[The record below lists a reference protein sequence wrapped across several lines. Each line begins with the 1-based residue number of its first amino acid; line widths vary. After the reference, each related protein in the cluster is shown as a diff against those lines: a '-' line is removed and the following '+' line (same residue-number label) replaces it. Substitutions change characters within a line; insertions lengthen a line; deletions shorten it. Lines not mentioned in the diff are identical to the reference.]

1 MSAASFVRRP
11 AGVHRPL
18 YRPSRMRPDG
28 LSAAADGSDARTTR
42 TCWPRSVAAAWSAWV
57 GLLSRGKDPVQV
69 GVHGIANNAVRY
81 VRNGR
86 RVANR
91 SCGRGA
97 MDVYHPEAR
106 KARGFRVINPD
117 SLDETVGGSPPGVW
131 TNSCTP
137 ADEAC
142 FRVDHEQWLGTLPP
156 RRRRIAELL
165 TEGHGTLEVAREIG
179 VTPAAISQARSW
191 LCESW
196 RKFQGE
202 VPEGCA

>member
-1 MSAASFVRRP
+1 MSAASLFAAQQEFTVHLPAVEDAARWAFGRGRRLGRQDYEDVLAEVR
-11 AGVHRPL
+11 
-18 YRPSRMRPDG
+18 
-28 LSAAADGSDARTTR
+28 
-42 TCWPRSVAAAWSAWV
+42 AAAWSAWV

-117 SLDETVGGSPPGVW
+117 SLDETVGGSPSGRMDQLIARRPTRRASGSTTSSGSGPCHPGDDGSP
-131 TNSCTP
+131 SC
-137 ADEAC
+137 
-142 FRVDHEQWLGTLPP
+142 
-156 RRRRIAELL
+156 
-165 TEGHGTLEVAREIG
+165 
-179 VTPAAISQARSW
+179 
-191 LCESW
+191 
-196 RKFQGE
+196 
-202 VPEGCA
+202 

>member
-1 MSAASFVRRP
+1 MSAASLIAAQQEFTVHLPALEKAARWAFGRGRRLKRQDYEEVL
-11 AGVHRPL
+11 AEV
-18 YRPSRMRPDG
+18 
-28 LSAAADGSDARTTR
+28 
-42 TCWPRSVAAAWSAWV
+42 CAAAWSAWV
-57 GLLSRGKDPVQV
+57 GLLRRGKDPVQV

-91 SCGRGA
+91 SGGRGA
-97 MDVYHPEAR
+97 MDIYHPAAQ
-106 KARGFRVINPD
+106 KDRGYQVINPD
-117 SLDETVGGSPPGVW
+117 SLDETVNGSPPGVW

-142 FRVDHEQWLGTLPP
+142 FRVDYEQWLGTLSP

-179 VTPAAISQARSW
+179 VTSAAISQTRAW
-191 LCESW
+191 LHVSW
-196 RKFQGE
+196 RTFQGDMSATS
-202 VPEGCA
+202 G